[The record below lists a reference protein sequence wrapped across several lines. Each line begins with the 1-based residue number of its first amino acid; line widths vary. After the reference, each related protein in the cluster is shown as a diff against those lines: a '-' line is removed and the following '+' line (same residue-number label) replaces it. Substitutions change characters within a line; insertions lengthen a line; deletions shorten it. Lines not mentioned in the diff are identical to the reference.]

1 MKSCPA
7 CYTQYTDDTLK
18 YCLQDGTPL
27 TDLPRTNDPTI
38 SLGETDTL
46 VRPRTNESDLATQ
59 PDVFATT
66 PSPVVGSPPRRSN
79 TLLVVLATIFVM
91 FTVLGAIGLGAFL
104 YFRDRSAIE
113 PAVSNKPVAAND
125 DRTPTPTRNTIVT
138 NSNGNAAVSPT
149 PVSQASP
156 ELSRATREEVADEID
171 AWIGSTEEMDLA
183 GLMDHYGDR
192 VDYYN
197 SKGADQEQIR
207 ADKVRAFSLFDT
219 IDMNVSNITFASVSD
234 SRISATFDK
243 AWTFE
248 GDRVSR
254 GKVRQQLIFENVGG
268 RWLIVSERD
277 LKVY

>member
-27 TDLPRTNDPTI
+27 TDLPRANDPTV
-38 SLGETDTL
+38 SLGETETL
-46 VRPRTNESDLATQ
+46 VRPRTGEGDLATQ

-66 PSPVVGSPPRRSN
+66 PSPVVTPPASRSN
-79 TLLVVLATIFVM
+79 TILVVIATVLVM
-91 FTVLGAIGLGAFL
+91 FTVLGAIGIAAFL
-104 YFRDRSAIE
+104 YLKDRGTASSNQA
-113 PAVSNKPVAAND
+113 AVNNA
-125 DRTPTPTRNTIVT
+125 RTPAPTRNAAES
-138 NSNGNAAVSPT
+138 NSNANKAVSPT
-149 PVSQASP
+149 PAASSSP
-156 ELSRATREEVADEID
+156 ELSRATREEVADQID
-171 AWIGSTEEMDLA
+171 AWILSTEDMDLD
-183 GLMDHYGDR
+183 GLMNYYGDR
-192 VDYYN
+192 VDYYA
-197 SKGADQEQIR
+197 SKGANKAQIR

-219 IDMNVSNITFASVSD
+219 IDMDVSNVSLESMSG

-243 AWTFE
+243 AWNFE
-248 GDRVSR
+248 GERVSR